1 MISPEKSPHRVA
13 WLFPSLARASY
24 WHPVLSAFAANCPN
38 TIIFTGNWP
47 GFAAGLEGSFKVTV
61 VGKFRYIKTAGEE
74 FQRTIQI
81 LPLRIV
87 LNLLKFKPHAI
98 FSAAFSMWT
107 VLAIVLK
114 PWMRWKII
122 IIYDGSSKTVDVIDS
137 SWRLFFR
144 RMLTKHASAFITN
157 SISGKAYLV
166 KHLKAKDDLVYHRPY
181 EVPDLSLLMK
191 ISGSDKC
198 SQWLEQV
205 RHPLFLF
212 VGQIV
217 RGKGLHHLFEALL
230 ILKNWGYKN
239 FTLMIIGD
247 GPQRSE
253 LDHWIR
259 DNGLVEHVIWIGWL
273 EYGSLGFYFQSAD
286 ILVFPTLADVWGM
299 VVPEAMLFGKPIL
312 CSKFAG
318 AADLV
323 VNEENGFVFDP
334 ASHKQLAEF
343 MRRFIDDPRL
353 ITEMGHKS
361 KQMMKPFTAQTA
373 ANHLIHILRVVMS
386 DKQRSHRAASF

>member
-1 MISPEKSPHRVA
+1 MMIPAEQSTSHRVA
-13 WLFPSLARASY
+13 WLFPSLARGSY
-24 WHPVLSAFAANCPN
+24 WHPVLSAFTADCPN

-47 GFAAGLEGSFKVTV
+47 GFAPGLENDFKVKV
-61 VGKFRYIKTAGEE
+61 VGKYRYIKTAGEGCE
-74 FQRTIQI
+74 RTIQV
-81 LPLRIV
+81 LPVMVALDLI
-87 LNLLKFKPHAI
+87 KFKPHAI

-107 VLAIVLK
+107 VLAFALK

-144 RMLTKHASAFITN
+144 RMLTKRASAFITN

-166 KHLKAKDDLVYHRPY
+166 KHLKAKNDLVYHRPY
-181 EVPDLSLLMK
+181 EVPDLSLLMT
-191 ISGSDKC
+191 ISGSEKC
-198 SQWLEQV
+198 RQRLEQV

-217 RGKGLHHLFEALL
+217 KGKGLQHLFEALL
-230 ILKNWGYKN
+230 ILKNWGYKY
-239 FTLMIIGD
+239 FTLMVIGD

-259 DNGLVEHVIWIGWL
+259 DNGLIEHVIWIGWL
-273 EYGSLGFYFQSAD
+273 EYGNLGFYFQSVD

-299 VVPEAMLFGKPIL
+299 VVLEAMLFGKPIL

-323 VNEENGFVFDP
+323 MNGENGFVFDP

-353 ITEMGHKS
+353 INEMGNKS

-373 ANHLIHILRVVMS
+373 ANHLIHILRIVVG
-386 DKQRSHRAASF
+386 DKQ